1 MIFSIYSGLM
11 FWSDWG
17 ERPHIGKAYMDGTN
31 VSIIIESKLGWPNA
45 LAIDYVRVHHMFS
58 RILNFLFVYLIQLM
72 EHPILRIPNFNFS
85 NLRCWNELYWQFWVY
100 FDINLKLLFEKIL
113 KK

>member
-1 MIFSIYSGLM
+1 MNQFIIQLGQVPIQIYMIFSIYSGLM

-17 ERPHIGKAYMDGTN
+17 ERPHIGKASMDGTN

-58 RILNFLFVYLIQLM
+58 RILNFLFVIVFSRKYLSSI
-72 EHPILRIPNFNFS
+72 RITVRYRVS
-85 NLRCWNELYWQFWVY
+85 H
-100 FDINLKLLFEKIL
+100 FEMDFMNWL
-113 KK
+113 

>member
-17 ERPHIGKAYMDGTN
+17 ERPHIGKASMDGTN

-45 LAIDYVRVHHMFS
+45 LAIDYVCAHDMLS
-58 RILNFLFVYLIQLM
+58 RILNFLFVI
-72 EHPILRIPNFNFS
+72 NFS
-85 NLRCWNELYWQFWVY
+85 KFFSSTILNLYHYLW
-100 FDINLKLLFEKIL
+100 
-113 KK
+113 